1 MDFSNCPFDDE
12 GMRGKYPKNYIKE
25 LREARG
31 LSLEKLA
38 QAVGVTNPHISM
50 LELSKRGLSWAMV
63 QKLADALDCHPIEI
77 TEGPNDKI
85 DVKTPMEKEIVRAF
99 RGLEDGEK
107 RMFLHMIQN
116 FDKTPATKP
125 KKPRK

>member
-1 MDFSNCPFDDE
+1 MDFSNSPFDDTV
-12 GMRGKYPKNYIKE
+12 MRGKYPKNYIKE

-38 QAVGVTNPHISM
+38 QAVGVSTPHISM

-63 QKLADALDCHPIEI
+63 QKLANALECHPLEI

-85 DVKTPMEKEIVRAF
+85 DIKTPMEKEIVRAF
-99 RGLEDGEK
+99 RGLADGEK
-107 RMFLHMIQN
+107 RMFLHMLQN
-116 FDKTPATKP
+116 FQEPPAAGKG
-125 KKPRK
+125 KKKR